1 MSVDQCGSTNQ
12 MSLDVD
18 SLVKFGVKE
27 PVSPKVLCAPRYIFH
42 TWKIRHCLDCR
53 EVWFVSSSI
62 AAVSDL
68 KALVSPYRYRCIFP
82 NSEVFSRWR
91 RRSLNWIPRGV
102 QKSWGEGWVLR
113 ALPKLYS
120 WRSPC
125 ISSGGKE
132 KHLRD
137 SAIVLTLC
145 LPE

>member
-12 MSLDVD
+12 MSPDVD

-27 PVSPKVLCAPRYIFH
+27 PVSPKVRYAPRYIFH
-42 TWKIRHCLDCR
+42 RKIRHCLDCR

-62 AAVSDL
+62 GAVSDL
-68 KALVSPYRYRCIFP
+68 KALVSLYWFRCIFP

-91 RRSLNWIPRGV
+91 RRSLNWMPHRV

-132 KHLRD
+132 KHLWV